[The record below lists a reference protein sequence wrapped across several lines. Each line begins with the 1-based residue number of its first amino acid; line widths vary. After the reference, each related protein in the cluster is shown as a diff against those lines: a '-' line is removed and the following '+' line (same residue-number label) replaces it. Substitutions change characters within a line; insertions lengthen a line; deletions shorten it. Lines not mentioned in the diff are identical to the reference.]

1 MSTDSNSEQE
11 QFSNI
16 DTDTFCDYC
25 GGNDEDPQ
33 DHCMDCT
40 RPEQQPVGEM
50 ISNDGDIYWTDSHP
64 HMGMKLY
71 TAPPPAKLRPIA
83 EAPKDGTVILAW
95 CDHEAASYYCDK
107 TGRLSAYG
115 ANAEGMSHVDNGW
128 NLIRWEEGFFDGE
141 CHLPAWWFL
150 ADGCGETA
158 ANPVLWVALP
168 ANPKPEDFPGTD
180 NSLVVDDKVL
190 SPAQQAGEREAF
202 EAWWKL
208 DAEGS
213 ENKAAAYEGWKAR
226 AAYAQGAPANER
238 EGFRSWCESIG
249 YPAALMTCGDLAA
262 FQAGAAWQRTQAA
275 GGAGCVCDGP
285 RAF

>member
-1 MSTDSNSEQE
+1 MSDSLSMLNLSA
-11 QFSNI
+11 
-16 DTDTFCDYC
+16 T
-25 GGNDEDPQ
+25 
-33 DHCMDCT
+33 
-40 RPEQQPVGEM
+40 
-50 ISNDGDIYWTDSHP
+50 
-64 HMGMKLY
+64 
-71 TAPPPAKLRPIA
+71 AKLRPIA

-150 ADGCGETA
+150 VDGCGETA

-190 SPAQQAGEREAF
+190 SPAQQAGEQEAVEVVGWLGGNGLHGEF
-202 EAWWKL
+202 S
-208 DAEGS
+208 DAT
-213 ENKAAAYEGWKAR
+213 
-226 AAYAQGAPANER
+226 GAP
-238 EGFRSWCESIG
+238 F
-249 YPAALMTCGDLAA
+249 PLMTVAQHNRIL
-262 FQAGAAWQRTQAA
+262 AAWQRTQSAGVPEGWRAA
-275 GGAGCVCDGP
+275 AIPAEKPLPELMMASYHEAIGWNACRQAMLAAPAQPAAHDQGEVQRLVERTGYLVEFVQQMARQQGEPYYQKLAKAALKKWSGL
-285 RAF
+285 